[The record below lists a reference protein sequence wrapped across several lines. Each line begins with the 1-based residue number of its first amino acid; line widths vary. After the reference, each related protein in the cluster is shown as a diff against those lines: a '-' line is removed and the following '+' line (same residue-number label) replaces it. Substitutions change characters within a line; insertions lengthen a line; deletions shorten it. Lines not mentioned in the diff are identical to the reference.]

1 MVKKFFEWV
10 GIILVSLFC
19 AFLYVLM
26 WVGVFTGR
34 GKDTGVQLVL
44 VGGLTF
50 VLLVIAGVAHDDW
63 KKEKARKQ

>member
-1 MVKKFFEWV
+1 MRHFFEWV
-10 GIILVSLFC
+10 GTVLISVFC

-26 WVGVFTGR
+26 WIGVFTSR
-34 GKDTGVQLVL
+34 GKDTGVLLVL

-50 VLLVIAGVAHDDW
+50 VLFMIAAVAHDDW